1 MKRFE
6 TAQGLKIILKA
17 SYLIYHIFYLKYLHI
32 LLATVLSVTR
42 VSNYEKETNY
52 RTNGT

>member
-32 LLATVLSVTR
+32 LLATVLSV
-42 VSNYEKETNY
+42 SNYEKETNY